1 MEELP
6 PRFDKSGRP
15 LDGSRGLG
23 GAGQGDIVEKIMHDF
38 GDVVDGRKSWK
49 DLLGGL
55 MEGGGLGA
63 LGGGGGGGSGAGSG
77 SDRESGSRRKRRN

>member
-1 MEELP
+1 M
-6 PRFDKSGRP
+6 
-15 LDGSRGLG
+15 
-23 GAGQGDIVEKIMHDF
+23 IEKIMHDF

-63 LGGGGGGGSGAGSG
+63 ALGGSGVGGSG
-77 SDRESGSRRKRRN
+77 SSDAWDSGSRRRRRD